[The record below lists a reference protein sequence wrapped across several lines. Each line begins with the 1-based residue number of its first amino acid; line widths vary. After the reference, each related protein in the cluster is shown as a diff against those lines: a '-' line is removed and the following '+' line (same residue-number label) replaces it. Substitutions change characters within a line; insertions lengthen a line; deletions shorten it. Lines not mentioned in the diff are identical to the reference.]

1 MEATMSTLQ
10 QASVKSPLRIAM
22 EARNLPAIVD
32 AFAPDAEFRSP
43 FTGKLSFRG
52 HEQIAALA
60 RVILE
65 VFEDF
70 HYTAELFGETTG
82 FLVARARV
90 DGQDIEMVDHMR
102 FGPDGRIQQFT
113 VFARP
118 LPASAAAL
126 RLIGTRLGR
135 RRSRARAAVISTL
148 ARPLALMTRAGDGIG
163 VRLIQPAL

>member
-1 MEATMSTLQ
+1 MSTLEQ
-10 QASVKSPLRIAM
+10 TSVKSPLRLAM
-22 EARNLPAIVD
+22 EARDLPAIVD

-52 HEQIAALA
+52 REQIAALA

-70 HYTAELFGETTG
+70 HYTAELRGESAG

-90 DGQDIEMVDHMR
+90 DGQEIEMVDHMR
-102 FGPDGRIQQFT
+102 LGPDGRIQQFT

-126 RLIGTRLGR
+126 RLIGARLGR
-135 RRSRARAAVISTL
+135 RRSRARAAVISAL
-148 ARPLALMTRAGDGIG
+148 ARPLGFMTLIGDGIG
-163 VRLIQPAL
+163 VRLIRPAL